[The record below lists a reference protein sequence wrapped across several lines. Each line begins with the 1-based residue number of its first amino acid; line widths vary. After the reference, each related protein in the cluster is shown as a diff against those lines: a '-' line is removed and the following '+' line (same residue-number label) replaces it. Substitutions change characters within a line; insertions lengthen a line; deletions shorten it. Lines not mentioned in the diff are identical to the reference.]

1 MVKKSSHSS
10 AQTSVYILHKCSPR
24 TAPSQVLPGAW
35 VSCFCKPST
44 GFTLSSLRCPCR
56 FLPSASVRASSPPPG
71 TGSVPSMDPITQGGV
86 RGCWAR
92 PPSLAPEGSSP
103 ARTHT
108 SKGRS
113 PPQLQSPKH
122 TSHAGTSLPWPAPV
136 NLVFLVF
143 LFHLL
148 SSYFGDWLLI
158 ISLFPSS

>member
-1 MVKKSSHSS
+1 MVKKLSHSS

-44 GFTLSSLRCPCR
+44 GFTLSSLRRPCS
-56 FLPSASVRASSPPPG
+56 FPPSASVRASSPPPG

-92 PPSLAPEGSSP
+92 PPSLAPAGSSP
-103 ARTHT
+103 ARTLILP
-108 SKGRS
+108 KGRS
-113 PPQLQSPKH
+113 PPPLQSPKH

-136 NLVFLVF
+136 NLVFL
-143 LFHLL
+143 FHLL
-148 SSYFGDWLLI
+148 SSCFGGWLLI